1 MFPPKVT
8 VRIFDFYQMRGDF
21 IYYNWMLLDMV
32 FNLLTDMKMIIH
44 KKNSTYLLK
53 MIIHKKMFCP
63 QVQIMYYAGY
73 RVLPEAPLREDW
85 VQVINAIFNRTRIM
99 VIRMIII
106 MAIQNLTSYF
116 VHNVNFLPY
125 SHQQLWME
133 CLLQSQCLS
142 IPLSTLK
149 PLPW

>member
-1 MFPPKVT
+1 
-8 VRIFDFYQMRGDF
+8 
-21 IYYNWMLLDMV
+21 
-32 FNLLTDMKMIIH
+32 
-44 KKNSTYLLK
+44 
-53 MIIHKKMFCP
+53 
-63 QVQIMYYAGY
+63 MYYAGY

-85 VQVINAIFNRTRIM
+85 VQVIMAIFDKTRIM
-99 VIRMIII
+99 AIRMVLSMELQI
-106 MAIQNLTSYF
+106 LTSYC
-116 VHNVNFLPY
+116 VHIVNFLPY

>member
-1 MFPPKVT
+1 
-8 VRIFDFYQMRGDF
+8 
-21 IYYNWMLLDMV
+21 
-32 FNLLTDMKMIIH
+32 
-44 KKNSTYLLK
+44 
-53 MIIHKKMFCP
+53 
-63 QVQIMYYAGY
+63 MYYAGY

-85 VQVINAIFNRTRIM
+85 VQVINAIFDRTRIM

-116 VHNVNFLPY
+116 VHIVNFLPY

>member
-1 MFPPKVT
+1 MFPSKVT

-21 IYYNWMLLDMV
+21 IFYNWMLLDMV
-32 FNLLTDMKMIIH
+32 LNLFADVKM
-44 KKNSTYLLK
+44 N
-53 MIIHKKMFCP
+53 IHKKMFRP

-85 VQVINAIFNRTRIM
+85 VQVINTIFNKSR
-99 VIRMIII
+99 I
-106 MAIQNLTSYF
+106 MAIKMVFIRATQILRSYC
-116 VHNVNFLPY
+116 VHIVNFLPY

>member
-53 MIIHKKMFCP
+53 MIIHKKN
-63 QVQIMYYAGY
+63 
-73 RVLPEAPLREDW
+73 VLPQGANYVLRW
-85 VQVINAIFNRTRIM
+85 
-99 VIRMIII
+99 
-106 MAIQNLTSYF
+106 
-116 VHNVNFLPY
+116 LPC
-125 SHQQLWME
+125 SARGSTEGGLGPGN
-133 CLLQSQCLS
+133 QCDF
-142 IPLSTLK
+142 
-149 PLPW
+149 

>member
-1 MFPPKVT
+1 MFPSKVT

-32 FNLLTDMKMIIH
+32 FNLLAGMKI
-44 KKNSTYLLK
+44 N
-53 MIIHKKMFCP
+53 IHKKMFCP

-116 VHNVNFLPY
+116 VHIVNFLPY

-142 IPLSTLK
+142 IPLSTLR